1 MDYSKSSLKQKY
13 DKCSKK
19 RLSILKRNKYSK
31 KNPFFRFCSKSEKYT
46 LQKFLSKLGK
56 Q

>member
-13 DKCSKK
+13 DKCSKETI
-19 RLSILKRNKYSK
+19 SILKRNKYSK
-31 KNPFFRFCSKSEKYT
+31 KNPFFRFCSKCEKYKV
-46 LQKFLSKLGK
+46 QKFLSKLRK